1 MQKNYIKKET
11 ALRSVVSS
19 FWVYLPNIYKI
30 LLVMG
35 KDSKTPTPPMNPP
48 AWNPTPG
55 YEKKL
60 RMTPIKSKLKDILLM
75 VTWGR
80 ISKDYFKRSG
90 SWIYNKMNGID
101 GNGGEGGF
109 TPEELQQL
117 KGALCDLADR
127 IRRAAD
133 TL

>member
-1 MQKNYIKKET
+1 MTEQEKYDAYMKKVREHVRDT
-11 ALRSVVSS
+11 EVRRKLSDISTDIVLGKIARRYFGKSV
-19 FWVYLPNIYKI
+19 
-30 LLVMG
+30 
-35 KDSKTPTPPMNPP
+35 
-48 AWNPTPG
+48 
-55 YEKKL
+55 
-60 RMTPIKSKLKDILLM
+60 
-75 VTWGR
+75 
-80 ISKDYFKRSG
+80 
-90 SWIYNKMNGID
+90 SWFYNKMNGID

>member
-1 MQKNYIKKET
+1 MKKH
-11 ALRSVVSS
+11 
-19 FWVYLPNIYKI
+19 
-30 LLVMG
+30 
-35 KDSKTPTPPMNPP
+35 
-48 AWNPTPG
+48 
-55 YEKKL
+55 EKEL
-60 RMTPIKSKLKDILLM
+60 RMTPIKIKLKDILLM
-75 VTWGR
+75 VTWGH
-80 ISKDYFKRSG
+80 ISRQYFDRSG

>member
-1 MQKNYIKKET
+1 MKNTE
-11 ALRSVVSS
+11 
-19 FWVYLPNIYKI
+19 
-30 LLVMG
+30 
-35 KDSKTPTPPMNPP
+35 
-48 AWNPTPG
+48 
-55 YEKKL
+55 EKKMDEFLKAHEKEL
-60 RMTPIKSKLKDILLM
+60 RITPIKSKLSDILLM